1 MKNILKSFCLLAVA
15 VSSVLL
21 NACTGYVTP
30 DQTTPSYV
38 ALEVY
43 SGRILYSS
51 NANERR
57 PIGMLSNLATATVVL
72 DWVRAHNVDL
82 NRMITVPQEAVR
94 WQRTNLLK
102 LRPGESLTLRDA
114 LYSALLWDDSAC
126 ATTAAFACG
135 QVLSE
140 SDPEG
145 AFISELNKLAL
156 RLGMTSTRFKG
167 SNGAV
172 ITQSTA
178 RDMALLGMYALTK
191 PEMLAIT
198 SQRYVTANIYS
209 PQGVR
214 TAAIR
219 NNNRL
224 LPAAD
229 NVDGLKV
236 ARSRSAGSCL
246 MVTSS
251 RASVKR
257 TNPTN
262 GQPGTYGQR
271 LLIVMLGMPDG
282 SVRDR
287 TAAKFLSN
295 GWDAWDAW
303 LPTNDY
309 QDRSKFIILPN

>member
-1 MKNILKSFCLLAVA
+1 MKRILKSFCLLAAVA
-15 VSSVLL
+15 SSVLL

-57 PIGMLSNLATATVVL
+57 PIGMLSNLATAAVVL

-82 NRMITVPQEAVR
+82 NRMITVPEEAVR

-102 LRPGESLTLRDA
+102 LRPGEKLSLRDA

-126 ATTAAFACG
+126 ATAAAIACG
-135 QVLSE
+135 RVLSE

-145 AFISELNKLAL
+145 AFISEMNKLAL

-167 SNGAV
+167 TNGAI

-191 PEMLAIT
+191 PDMLAIT

-209 PQGVR
+209 PMGVR
-214 TAAIR
+214 TVSIR

-224 LPAAD
+224 LPTAD

-236 ARSRSAGSCL
+236 ASSRSAGCCL
-246 MVTSS
+246 MVTTS

-257 TNPTN
+257 TNPVN

-271 LLIVMLGMPDG
+271 LLVVMLGMPN
-282 SVRDR
+282 SSTRYK
-287 TAAKFLSN
+287 TAAKFLAN

-303 LPTNDY
+303 LPSNDY
-309 QDRSKFIILPN
+309 QDHSKFIILPN

>member
-1 MKNILKSFCLLAVA
+1 MKNILKSFCLLAAA
-15 VSSVLL
+15 VGSVLQ
-21 NACTGYVTP
+21 NSCTGYVTP

-38 ALEVY
+38 ALEVH

-145 AFISELNKLAL
+145 AFISEMNKLAL

-198 SQRYVTANIYS
+198 SQCYVTANVYS

-214 TAAIR
+214 TATIR

-224 LPAAD
+224 LPSA
-229 NVDGLKV
+229 NSVDGLKV

-246 MVTSS
+246 MVTNS

-271 LLIVMLGMPDG
+271 LLVVMLGMPDG

-287 TAAKFLSN
+287 TAAKFLAN